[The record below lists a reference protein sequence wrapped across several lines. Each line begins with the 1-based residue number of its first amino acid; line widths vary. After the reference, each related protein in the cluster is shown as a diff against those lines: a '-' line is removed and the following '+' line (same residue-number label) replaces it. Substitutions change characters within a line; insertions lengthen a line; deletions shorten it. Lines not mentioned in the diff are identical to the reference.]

1 MSQILVDSS
10 VWISFFKGNI
20 AKDPFFTIIDT
31 NQLCINDLILS
42 EIVPSLLRKKEHKL
56 IDILKQI
63 ERSPLNI
70 DWASIIGFQ
79 TRNLSKGLNNVG
91 VPDLIIMQNS
101 IQNNLKLYSLDSH
114 FKQMSRYFPL
124 QLYA

>member
-20 AKDPFFTIIDT
+20 SKDSFFTLIDT

-42 EIVPSLLRKKEHKL
+42 EIVPSLLLKKEHKL

-63 ERSPLNI
+63 ELSPLNI
-70 DWASIIGFQ
+70 DWTSIIEFQ
-79 TRNLSKGLNNVG
+79 ARNLSKGLNNVG
-91 VPDLIIMQNS
+91 VPDLIIMQNA
-101 IQNNLKLYSLDSH
+101 IQKNLKLYSLDSH
-114 FKQMSRYFPL
+114 FKQMAKYFPL
-124 QLYA
+124 LLYA

>member
-20 AKDPFFTIIDT
+20 SKEPFFTLIDT

-42 EIVPSLLRKKEHKL
+42 EIVPSLLFKKEHKL

-70 DWASIIGFQ
+70 DWTSIIEFQ
-79 TRNLSKGLNNVG
+79 TRNISRGINKVG
-91 VPDLIIMQNS
+91 VPDLIIMQNA
-101 IQNNLKLYSLDSH
+101 IQNNLKLYTLDSH
-114 FKQMSRYFPL
+114 FKQMSKHFPL